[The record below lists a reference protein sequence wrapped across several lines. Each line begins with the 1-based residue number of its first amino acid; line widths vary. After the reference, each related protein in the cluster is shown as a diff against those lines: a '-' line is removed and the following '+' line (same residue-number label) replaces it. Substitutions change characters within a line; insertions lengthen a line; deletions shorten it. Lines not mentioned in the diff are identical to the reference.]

1 MTQGLSKGDKQRS
14 SVTDLMGGRSQGR
27 SIRMRMNLAA
37 SGALMNKLTD
47 MYDHPIQATVR
58 EVISNSIDATVTASI
73 SNSDTPPIEVE
84 VPSEFSPEFIVR
96 DYGVGM
102 SEYDIENHFAVFGGS
117 EKEDD
122 FNQIGSYG
130 LGAKAPLS
138 YCDQFSFETTKD
150 GVTSKV
156 VVFRSEYGPETRI
169 VSTENTGKDSG
180 TVVKIPVN
188 NKDSSTFVS
197 DIKEFSE
204 SIESYKHFSFDAPII
219 INNVE
224 YNGGSEYAEI
234 GSIVIEKSSGS
245 IGRVW
250 VHRDSIVKS
259 LDDLRRTNSS
269 YDQMMTYSYVLS
281 GYRYNPPGRERKIY
295 QTNPSVIVE
304 LKPGVV
310 DFVSSRDSITKNSRS
325 ALLNDIVE
333 GFIYGESHEFLSNIV
348 KSISEGEFS
357 KKNVYDMMKKL
368 NPSIDGEEIRFWNST
383 FNIDDF
389 TTDEGVNVFLENKE
403 FSDKNIYAFLKIYGG
418 KKTSQEIGYF
428 SKDETDFIGSFKFN
442 DLKVNE
448 LNKDIINKLENSN
461 NDTNSNISLLDCV
474 ELVKNALYSG
484 RENKFYVALGMDS
497 DKKIRNLVRCRK
509 ELSFYNEA
517 VVLMTK
523 ESKIP
528 QKEIDAFLSR
538 KTDSY
543 SKPEIIFIDDK
554 FISEKLAAVRENAK
568 AEKEIRAIDS
578 VKSKVSL
585 VTEGFESL
593 SEMFKAAAGSSNMYS
608 RSKDTVVS
616 SLYGNNALIV
626 VTSKGWN
633 RVTLFDI
640 LNGYQHD
647 KGFDSLK
654 NREVYIIDSPLKN
667 AVMSLVESGEE
678 IIRYGKFDHISK
690 PAQEAINEFPTF
702 NFPIETDKLNSS
714 SDDEIIAKLIDMTY
728 KSYSNDSTI
737 DRIKEN
743 IDLIL
748 QVSESF
754 GFEMRSVDMFKNF
767 IKVLDIEEDYKKL
780 PSFGEE
786 YTTERFGESNSIMK
800 KVKKLKKFD
809 VGFNGW
815 INDSSFFKAS
825 MKAIVEHGNEE
836 TGDKLPEYM
845 LEPMLRFI
853 ESELTIKD

>member
-14 SVTDLMGGRSQGR
+14 SVTDLMGDRSKGR
-27 SIRMRMNLAA
+27 SIRMKLNLEA
-37 SGALMNKLTD
+37 SGDLMNKLTD
-47 MYDHPIQATVR
+47 MYDHPIKATVR
-58 EVISNSIDATVTASI
+58 EIISNAIDATVSF
-73 SNSDTPPIEVE
+73 SDKKPIEIE
-84 VPSEFSPEFIVR
+84 IPSEFSPEFVVR
-96 DYGVGM
+96 DFGCGM
-102 SEYDIENHFAVFGGS
+102 SEHDIEHGFAVFGGS
-117 EKEDD
+117 EKKDD
-122 FNQIGSYG
+122 FVQIGSHG
-130 LGAKAPLS
+130 LGAKAPLA
-138 YCDQFSFETTKD
+138 YCAQFSFETTKD
-150 GVTSKV
+150 GITSKV

-169 VSTENTGKDSG
+169 VSVEETGAESG
-180 TVVKIPVN
+180 TTVKVPLVN
-188 NKDSSTFVS
+188 TDRVSFEKDVKDFA
-197 DIKEFSE
+197 EA
-204 SIESYKHFSFDAPII
+204 IESYKSFSFDSPII
-219 INNVE
+219 VNNVK
-224 YNGGSEYAEI
+224 YSGGSEYAEV
-234 GSIVIEKSSGS
+234 GSIVIEKASGTS
-245 IGRVW
+245 GRVW
-250 VHRDSIVKS
+250 VNREGIIADISKMREGSGAKDLS
-259 LDDLRRTNSS
+259 L
-269 YDQMMTYSYVLS
+269 TYSYVLA
-281 GYRYNPPGRERKIY
+281 GYRYTPPGRENKFY
-295 QTNPSVIVE
+295 QEQPTVIVE

-448 LNKDIINKLENSN
+448 LNKDIINKLENPN

-593 SEMFKAAAGSSNMYS
+593 SEMFKEAAGSSNSYS

-853 ESELTIKD
+853 ESELTVKG